1 MNSYQKKILDVQRF
15 YPGTAVGNIGGILD
29 LEVSLSYEEICEIL
43 QEIVK
48 STTALR
54 LRLSSDFE
62 MYEYQADTYQF
73 DKVSVD
79 GGYEEALEFAKQC
92 MSIPF
97 ASMVDSDLYDLKVIQ
112 YEAGKRSMILL
123 KMHHLIGDGVT
134 VSAIC
139 NLFGMGYDK
148 RMCGEPFACPDYSAQ
163 YPVLPEKKEAQAK
176 AYFEEKLSG
185 YEPIKLSEKE
195 SADCKAGKCTFTV
208 ETIRKN
214 RIVDLL
220 SALYTYMR
228 TVTDSNKIVIGFVL
242 ANRKKS
248 DLDKVGMYAN
258 TLPLVLDFEGET
270 CEELQQEISS
280 EVMQLLRYSAYSMDD
295 RGLYDLSF
303 TYRLEEYIP
312 SSHIGTG
319 LEIFSG
325 CVDAPIRISASE
337 KQGKVIVDI
346 FYQEAVFSRDYIENM
361 GRSLMMLM
369 DRMETASRMSELEVL
384 TERDKQM
391 YRVLNDTQSACAYTD
406 LMDVFAGHVSSDQT
420 LIWKDGSLTGKEL
433 QTRCRKIAGLIQ
445 NQNAKR
451 VGLRMKR
458 SHEMIEAA
466 VGALM
471 AGAAFMVISDQIADM
486 GKYCDLILDEK
497 QVRDL
502 YQSDDTFIAPK
513 YQPDAP
519 AYLIC
524 TSGTT
529 GKPKCIAISRK
540 SILLRLEWAH
550 RKYGL
555 DGTILQ
561 KTVNTFDVSVWEM
574 LSVLYGARLCLL
586 EDGEEKLPDRITQAI
601 LTYQIEKIHFV
612 PSMLRR
618 FLRFV
623 KTKQMELPSLKKVFA
638 SGEKLERDLVESFY
652 SVFEDCELINLYG
665 PAECSIDVTAYECSK
680 SEKHLD
686 IPIGT
691 PVDCTQILILNQKHQ
706 CLPVGVPGE
715 ICILGDLVGA
725 YYPED
730 ETDRFFFLHGKKAY
744 KTGDIGMLGFD
755 GQIYI
760 QGRKDQEIK
769 IRGMRVNLSEI
780 GRVLRNMEGI
790 RDVVIGREGN
800 RLVCFYVGDASVR
813 NMQRVIS
820 KQISAYA
827 VPSLFCQVDQI
838 PLNANGKADVKQL
851 LAQRNVDTDVKETC
865 QQDTEEMN
873 ELQEKIY
880 HAVRPYVQLGL
891 DDNLFEA
898 GLDSISVL
906 DIVCDLQEQGC
917 SVDFGDFYENLTIRN
932 IAEKIKE
939 STYYTY
945 LKKTQG
951 DTLLICVPYAA
962 GEPQNFSAFA
972 EKCACDVIGIYTSSY
987 EENQSVED
995 IAHRLCKALPVD
1007 MYQHVYVYG
1016 HCVGAMLAMEIA
1028 TQISEIVKGLIL
1040 VSPSIRSLHAV
1051 RKSNPWRKIGDAWIA
1066 RVLRLAGGGENYT
1079 ENVLSRFR
1087 RDTDRFFAYSP
1098 SNITIGEMCKVVV
1111 VYGSRDLFT
1120 ISRKKITKQ
1129 IQQLIGKEVVV
1140 EYIKDAKH
1148 FLNEEDPDRLYHVI
1162 KSTIKKI

>member
-1 MNSYQKKILDVQRF
+1 MNSYQRKILDVQRF
-15 YPGTAVGNIGGILD
+15 YPETAVANIGGILN
-29 LEVSLSYEEICEIL
+29 LEVSLSYEEICDIL

-48 STTALR
+48 RTTALR
-54 LRLSSDFE
+54 LRLSSDLE
-62 MYEYQADTYQF
+62 MYEYQAEDCQF
-73 DKVSVD
+73 DKVCVD

-92 MSIPF
+92 MAIPF
-97 ASMVDSDLYDLKVIQ
+97 ASLVDADLYDLKVIQ

-148 RMCGEPFACPDYSAQ
+148 RMSGEPFVCPDRSAR
-163 YPVLPEKKEAQAK
+163 YPVLSEQKNAQAK
-176 AYFEEKLSG
+176 AYFEQKLSG

-270 CEELQQEISS
+270 CEALQQVISS

-303 TYRLEEYIP
+303 TYRLEDYIP

-361 GRSLMMLM
+361 GQALIMLM
-369 DRMETASRMSELEVL
+369 DRMEPENRVSELEIL

-391 YRVLNDTQSACAYTD
+391 YRVLNDTQRTCVYAD
-406 LMDVFAGHVSSDQT
+406 LMDVFADHVSSQET
-420 LIWKDGSLTGKEL
+420 LVWKDGSLTGKQL
-433 QTRCRKIAGLIQ
+433 QTRCRKIAGFVQ
-445 NQNAKR
+445 NQNANR

-486 GKYCDLILDEK
+486 EKYCDLILDEE
-497 QVRDL
+497 QVRKL
-502 YQSDDTFIAPK
+502 YQSEEAFTAPQ

-555 DGTILQ
+555 DGVILQ

-586 EDGEEKLPDRITQAI
+586 EEQEEKLPDRIAQAI

-623 KTKQMELPSLKKVFA
+623 KTQQMELPSLKKVFV
-638 SGEKLERDLVESFY
+638 SGEKLETDLAESFY
-652 SVFEDCELINLYG
+652 RVFEACELINLYG
-665 PAECSIDVTAYECSK
+665 PAECSIDVTAYVCARN
-680 SEKHLD
+680 EKHPD

-691 PVDCTQILILNQKHQ
+691 PVDCTQILILNQKRQ

-715 ICILGDLVGA
+715 ICILGDLVGR

-730 ETDRFFFLHGKKAY
+730 ETGRFFTLYGKKAY

-760 QGRKDQEIK
+760 QGRRDQEIK

-780 GRVLRNMEGI
+780 RRVLRNMDGV
-790 RDVVIGREGN
+790 RDVVIGREEH
-800 RLVCFYVGDASVR
+800 RLICFYVGDASVR
-813 NMQRVIS
+813 DMQRVIS

-827 VPSLFCQVDQI
+827 VPSLFCQVERI

-851 LAQRNVDTDVKETC
+851 LVQRIADTDVKETH

-873 ELQEKIY
+873 DLQEKIY
-880 HAVRPYVQLGL
+880 HAICPYVQAGL

-906 DIVCDLQEQGC
+906 DIVCDLQEQEC

-939 STYYTY
+939 NTCYTY
-945 LKKTQG
+945 LKKTQA

-962 GEPQNFSAFA
+962 GEPQNFNAFA
-972 EKCACDVIGIYTSSY
+972 QRCACDVIGIYTSSFGKQ
-987 EENQSVED
+987 QSVED
-995 IAHRLCKALPVD
+995 IADTLCKVLPVEK
-1007 MYQHVYVYG
+1007 YQHIYVYG
-1016 HCVGAMLAMEIA
+1016 HCVGAVLAMEITA
-1028 TQISEIVKGLIL
+1028 RISEIAEGLIL
-1040 VSPSIRSLHAV
+1040 VSPSIRPLHAV
-1051 RKSNPWRKIGDAWIA
+1051 GKSNPWRTIRDTWIA
-1066 RVLRLAGGGENYT
+1066 RVLRLAGGGESYT
-1079 ENVLSRFR
+1079 ENVLRRFR
-1087 RDTDRFFAYSP
+1087 VDTDRFFSYSP
-1098 SNITIGEMCKVVV
+1098 SRITIGKMCKVIV
-1111 VYGSRDLFT
+1111 VYGSKDLFT
-1120 ISRKKITKQ
+1120 ISRTRITKQ
-1129 IQQLIGKEVVV
+1129 MKQLIGKEAVI
-1140 EYIKDAKH
+1140 ERIKGAKH
-1148 FLNEEDPDRLYHVI
+1148 FVNEADPDSLYRVI
-1162 KSTIKKI
+1162 KNTITKI